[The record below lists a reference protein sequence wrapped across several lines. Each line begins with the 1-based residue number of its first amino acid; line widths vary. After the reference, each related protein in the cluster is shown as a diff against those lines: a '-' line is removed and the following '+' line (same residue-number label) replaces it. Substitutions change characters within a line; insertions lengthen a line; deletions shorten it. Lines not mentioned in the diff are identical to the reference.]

1 MYLIPDA
8 AVPFIEEAV
17 LKETPERDGASDASL
32 VTTFIHTSAVVPCV
46 TSRLLV
52 SLEGRVEVEGAVG
65 GERDGVVNVEGVAI
79 CGDTEHDLVREASGS
94 PLRDAAR
101 CTALLVLL
109 GGA

>member
-32 VTTFIHTSAVVPCV
+32 VTTFIHTS
-46 TSRLLV
+46 RLLV

-79 CGDTEHDLVREASGS
+79 CGDAEHDLVREASGS

>member
-17 LKETPERDGASDASL
+17 LDETPERDGASDASL
-32 VTTFIHTSAVVPCV
+32 VTTFIH